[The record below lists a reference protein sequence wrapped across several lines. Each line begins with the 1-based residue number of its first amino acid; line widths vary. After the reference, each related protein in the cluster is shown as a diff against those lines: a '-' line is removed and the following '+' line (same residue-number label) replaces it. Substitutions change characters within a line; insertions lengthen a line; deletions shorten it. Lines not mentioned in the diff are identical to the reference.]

1 MVGRSSFPRFR
12 NRSSSNAPSPTLSP
26 ATAAAAASALSATLQ
41 SQTQAPSQPQVQAG
55 PATIPSGIPP
65 PAPKLITSAPA
76 PGAAASNN
84 SAAATSNP
92 SAGTGSS
99 RTIMPKVMH
108 SAKMALKA
116 TGAKKLVKEDETLA
130 KTEETLNKWLTAVKQ
145 LLTGLQ
151 SNEQAWQG
159 LFGTYAQFGPIMA
172 SIYPHHDNEAL
183 HCASELTNY
192 KVALDNLPEGVESNF
207 DAVQRVD
214 IAKKDLTNL
223 EARIFNAKK
232 MHAERVAIIRE
243 WRYYDEKTKQMI
255 ASEQKKKAP
264 ATPKEYERRSRN
276 EAKCVELAAKLNST
290 NNQLYYEMDAIAVE
304 HLAAADRAFSAF
316 LQLQMHYFKAF
327 PASRAYEAGARVGL
341 GRRVLIRDQS
351 KPWLP
356 ASSRVQLANSG
367 TSTDGGMPDSPAQTT
382 ALSETPVISVPPFN
396 PNAATTSNAMQ
407 HPPITSGAMNAT
419 PIVPQ
424 GMGQPQQVP
433 QTLQQSLSQ
442 PQSLQHYY
450 ASPHPSG
457 SVPETFT
464 SQPQHVQQSMYYQ
477 QLQPMTGGIQPSGI
491 QQSMGGGFQQPM
503 GHMGTGMQ
511 HPSPTGVGAVPMSGP
526 VAPPQQQSSPMQT
539 VGVLQ
544 AQGEPQAQGQPMVP
558 PLLSPPSIMP
568 MALNSS
574 AQMQPV
580 VQTASLTTQGNDE
593 KQALA
598 Q

>member
-1 MVGRSSFPRFR
+1 MIGRASFPRFR

-41 SQTQAPSQPQVQAG
+41 AQTQSSQLQVQSG
-55 PATIPSGIPP
+55 SATISSGIPP
-65 PAPKLITSAPA
+65 PAPKLPAPTPA
-76 PGAAASNN
+76 PGSTASNN
-84 SAAATSNP
+84 TGTVASNP
-92 SAGTGSS
+92 SAGTGS

-116 TGAKKLVKEDETLA
+116 TGAKKLVKEDESLA
-130 KTEETLNKWLTAVKQ
+130 KTEETLNKWLMAVKQ
-145 LLTGLQ
+145 LITGLQ

-172 SIYPHHDNEAL
+172 SVYPHHDNEAL
-183 HCASELTNY
+183 QCASELTNY
-192 KVALDNLPEGVESNF
+192 KVVLDNPPEGVESNF
-207 DAVQRVD
+207 DAIQRVD
-214 IAKKDLTNL
+214 IAKKDLNNL
-223 EARIFNAKK
+223 EARIMNAKK
-232 MHAERVAIIRE
+232 MHAEHIAIIRE
-243 WRYYDEKTKQMI
+243 WRYYDDKTKQMI
-255 ASEQKKKAP
+255 AAEQKKKAP
-264 ATPKEYERRSRN
+264 ATVKEFERRSRN

-356 ASSRVQLANSG
+356 ASSRVQLGNAG
-367 TSTDGGMPDSPAQTT
+367 KSTDGGMPDSPIQMT

-396 PNAATTSNAMQ
+396 PNAATTSSAMQ

-419 PIVPQ
+419 PIVSQ
-424 GMGQPQQVP
+424 GMGQPQP
-433 QTLQQSLSQ
+433 Q
-442 PQSLQHYY
+442 PQYY

-457 SVPETFT
+457 SVPEAFN
-464 SQPQHVQQSMYYQ
+464 SQPKQIQHSVYYQ
-477 QLQPMTGGIQPSGI
+477 QLQPMTGAI

-503 GHMGTGMQ
+503 GSGIQ
-511 HPSPTGVGAVPMSGP
+511 QPSSAGVGAMPMPGAM
-526 VAPPQQQSSPMQT
+526 APPQQQSSPMQT
-539 VGVLQ
+539 VGVSQ
-544 AQGEPQAQGQPMVP
+544 AQVESQAQGQPMLLP
-558 PLLSPPSIMP
+558 PHLFAPGMHV
-568 MALNSS
+568 ATNSS
-574 AQMQPV
+574 PQMQPA
-580 VQTASLTTQGNDE
+580 VQTASLTTQG
-593 KQALA
+593 QALA

>member
-41 SQTQAPSQPQVQAG
+41 AQAQSSSQLQVQG
-55 PATIPSGIPP
+55 GTATISSGIPP
-65 PAPKLITSAPA
+65 PAPKLPAPA
-76 PGAAASNN
+76 PTSGSTASNN
-84 SAAATSNP
+84 TGTTTSNP
-92 SAGTGSS
+92 SSTTGS

-130 KTEETLNKWLTAVKQ
+130 KTEETLNTWLIAVKQ

-172 SIYPHHDNEAL
+172 SVYPHHDNEAL
-183 HCASELTNY
+183 QCASELTNY
-192 KVALDNLPEGVESNF
+192 KVVLDNPPEGVESNF
-207 DAVQRVD
+207 DAIQRVD

-223 EARIFNAKK
+223 EVRILNAKK

-243 WRYYDEKTKQMI
+243 WRYYDDKTKQMI
-255 ASEQKKKAP
+255 AAEQKKKAP
-264 ATPKEYERRSRN
+264 ATAKEFERRSRN

-327 PASRAYEAGARVGL
+327 PASRAYETGARVGL

-356 ASSRVQLANSG
+356 ASSRVQMGNAG
-367 TSTDGGMPDSPAQTT
+367 KSTDGGMPDSPVQTT
-382 ALSETPVISVPPFN
+382 ALSETPVFSVPPFN
-396 PNAATTSNAMQ
+396 PNVATTSNAMQ
-407 HPPITSGAMNAT
+407 PPPITSGAMNAA

-424 GMGQPQQVP
+424 GMGQPQS
-433 QTLQQSLSQ
+433 QQQQQAQ
-442 PQSLQHYY
+442 PQQQYY

-457 SVPETFT
+457 SVPEAFNP
-464 SQPQHVQQSMYYQ
+464 QPQQIQHNLYYQ
-477 QLQPMTGGIQPSGI
+477 QSQSAI
-491 QQSMGGGFQQPM
+491 QQSMGGGFQQQPM
-503 GHMGTGMQ
+503 GSGIQ
-511 HPSPTGVGAVPMSGP
+511 QPSPAGVGAMPMPGAM
-526 VAPPQQQSSPMQT
+526 APPQQQSSPVQT
-539 VGVLQ
+539 FRLPQ
-544 AQGEPQAQGQPMVP
+544 AQVEPQAQGQPMVP
-558 PLLSPPSIMP
+558 SHLPSPPGMHMGTNASP
-568 MALNSS
+568 
-574 AQMQPV
+574 QMQPAMP
-580 VQTASLTTQGNDE
+580 TPSLTTQSTE
-593 KQALA
+593 RQALA